1 MNKCKDVKLL
11 SLYIMGWVDKKK
23 KKKLLGHV

>member
-11 SLYIMGWVDKKK
+11 SLYMMGWVDKNKI
-23 KKKLLGHV
+23 KLLGHV